1 MVWQFSSSL
10 IPDNFIDNRKDLLF
24 FMKKKY
30 VLFDLDG
37 TLTDS
42 QDGILNAIEYALDYY
57 GIEVKDRNTL
67 RPFLGPP
74 LADSMQKY
82 CGLDPDKAFEAVVK
96 FREYYNTKGLFEN
109 RLYPGIERLLQTLQ
123 EKGCRLFVATSK
135 PEQTAQEILAHFKL
149 DGYFDYIG
157 GATPDESRVKKEDVV
172 RYVLKTAGIL
182 DGREA
187 VMVGDRKHDVI
198 GARRNGLESVGVLYG
213 YGDRQELMEAGA
225 DYLAETVEEVAY
237 FL

>member
-42 QDGILNAIEYALDYY
+42 QDGILNAIEYALDHY
-57 GIEVKDRNTL
+57 GIEVKDRSTL

-82 CGLDPDKAFEAVVK
+82 CGFDTDKAFEAVVK

-172 RYVLKTAGIL
+172 RYVLETAGIL